1 MKEEETDVE
10 GAMKSSENLI
20 QVRNIQRYL
29 PMLLMENKF
38 LLPSK
43 L

>member
-10 GAMKSSENLI
+10 GVMKSSENLI

-29 PMLLMENKF
+29 PMEKNVE
-38 LLPSK
+38 K
-43 L
+43 LSHVKPT